1 MQTADSYNLPLQ
13 YAYGP
18 IFKNTIDRAY
28 PYAYALRSLRIPSV
42 HTLLQRWQMPDR
54 FPSRSRQ
61 GGAFSLAAATSASK
75 WRRLSSSRCRR

>member
-28 PYAYALRSLRIPSV
+28 PYAYAQTPQLTFV
-42 HTLLQRWQMPDR
+42 T
-54 FPSRSRQ
+54 
-61 GGAFSLAAATSASK
+61 GY
-75 WRRLSSSRCRR
+75 